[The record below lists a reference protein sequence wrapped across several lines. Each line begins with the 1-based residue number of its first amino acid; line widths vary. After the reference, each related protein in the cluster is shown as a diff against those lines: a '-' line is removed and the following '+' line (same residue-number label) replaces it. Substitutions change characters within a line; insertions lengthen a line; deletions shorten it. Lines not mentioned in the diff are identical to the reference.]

1 VCGESCNDLC
11 GLISGVQILLQDQV
25 LSSMQQKLDSLCEQ
39 VNNARDHSGGRVEM
53 AFTKNVESSCN
64 DAFGSDQITFV
75 DCGCWFCDQ
84 HRVLYNGLA
93 VRVYFYEFVNVLLN
107 CS

>member
-1 VCGESCNDLC
+1 
-11 GLISGVQILLQDQV
+11 V

-39 VNNARDHSGGRVEM
+39 VNTARDHLGGKGEM

-64 DAFGSDQITFV
+64 DAFGSDHITFV

-93 VRVYFYEFVNVLLN
+93 VRIYFYEFVNVLLN

>member
-1 VCGESCNDLC
+1 MCEESSNELC
-11 GLISGVQILLQDQV
+11 GLSSGLRILLQDQV

-39 VNNARDHSGGRVEM
+39 VNNVRDHSGGRGEK
-53 AFTKNVESSCN
+53 AFTKNAESSCN
-64 DAFGSDQITFV
+64 DAFGSDKITFV

-93 VRVYFYEFVNVLLN
+93 VIIYSLQFVLVK
-107 CS
+107 